1 MSKKEPKLDER
12 YVPCGDVGKSA
23 DGKNY
28 VGYFRKKP
36 LWLLLKND
44 TYDKTMKLDFPNEH
58 YKHPTMVPKFTI
70 IKNRK
75 KIGWLFPREAKEGNK
90 DKFIFAL
97 INRRRYYIWKID
109 KNYIPYVNSKI
120 YFDIKNDWERY

>member
-44 TYDKTMKLDFPNEH
+44 T
-58 YKHPTMVPKFTI
+58 
-70 IKNRK
+70 
-75 KIGWLFPREAKEGNK
+75 
-90 DKFIFAL
+90 
-97 INRRRYYIWKID
+97 
-109 KNYIPYVNSKI
+109 
-120 YFDIKNDWERY
+120 